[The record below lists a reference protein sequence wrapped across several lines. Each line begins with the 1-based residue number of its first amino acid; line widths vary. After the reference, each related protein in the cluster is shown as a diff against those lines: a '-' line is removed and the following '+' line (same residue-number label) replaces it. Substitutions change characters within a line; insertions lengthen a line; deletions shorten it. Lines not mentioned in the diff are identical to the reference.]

1 MIFRILTLFPEV
13 LDPYIHSSII
23 GRSVEEKQIEVSL
36 INFRD
41 YSNNKHKKVDDTN
54 YGGGPGM
61 VLQCDPLYKAIKS
74 VHKEGSKLIFLTPQ
88 GTLFSQQKA
97 EELAQEDELILVCG
111 HYEGFDHRI
120 FELFDHEKIS
130 IGDYILTNGGLAALV
145 LVDCVARTK
154 NEVLNNP
161 ESLTEESFSN
171 GLLEYSQYTKPSE
184 FMGIKVPDV
193 LLGGHHKEIER
204 WRRRNSLV
212 NTLKTRPELLED
224 AMLSWDDLE
233 FLVNYITEAT

>member
-1 MIFRILTLFPEV
+1 MIFRILTLFPEA

-23 GRSVEEKQIEVSL
+23 GRSVQEKQIEVSL

-41 YSNNKHKKVDDTN
+41 FSGNKHARVDDTS

-74 VHKEGSKLIFLTPQ
+74 VHTKTSKLVFLTPQ
-88 GTLFSQQKA
+88 GTLFNQQKA
-97 EELAQEDELILVCG
+97 VELAQEDELILVCG

-120 FELFDHEKIS
+120 FDLFNHEKIS
-130 IGDYILTNGGLAALV
+130 IGDYILTNGGLGALV
-145 LVDCVARTK
+145 LLDCVARTV

-184 FMGIKVPDV
+184 FMGLKVPDV
-193 LLGGHHKEIER
+193 LLGGHHKEIEQ
-204 WRRRNSLV
+204 WRRRSSLI
-212 NTLKTRPELLED
+212 NTLRNRPELIEEHILN
-224 AMLSWDDLE
+224 WDDLE
-233 FLVNYITEAT
+233 CLVTYTTESI

>member
-23 GRSVEEKQIEVSL
+23 GRSVEEKQIEISL

-41 YSNNKHKKVDDTN
+41 YSDNKHNRVDDTS

-61 VLQCDPLYKAIKS
+61 VLQCDPLYRAIKS
-74 VHKEGSKLIFLTPQ
+74 VHKDGSRLIFLTPQ
-88 GTLFSQQKA
+88 GSLFNQQKA
-97 EELAQEDELILVCG
+97 EELAQEDELILVSG

-145 LVDCVARTK
+145 LLDCVARTK

-204 WRRRNSLV
+204 WRRRSSLV

-224 AMLSWDDLE
+224 VALSWDDLE
-233 FLVNYITEAT
+233 FLVSYITETI

>member
-1 MIFRILTLFPEV
+1 
-13 LDPYIHSSII
+13 
-23 GRSVEEKQIEVSL
+23 
-36 INFRD
+36 
-41 YSNNKHKKVDDTN
+41 
-54 YGGGPGM
+54 M
-61 VLQCDPLYKAIKS
+61 VLQCDPLYRAIKS
-74 VHKEGSKLIFLTPQ
+74 VHKDGSRLIFLTPQ
-88 GTLFSQQKA
+88 GSLFNQQKA
-97 EELAQEDELILVCG
+97 EELAQEDELILVSG

-145 LVDCVARTK
+145 LLDCVARTK

-204 WRRRNSLV
+204 WRRRSSLV

-224 AMLSWDDLE
+224 VALSWDDLE
-233 FLVNYITEAT
+233 FLVSYITETI

>member
-1 MIFRILTLFPEV
+1 MIFRILTLFPEA

-23 GRSVEEKQIEVSL
+23 GRSVQEKQIEVSL

-41 YSNNKHKKVDDTN
+41 FSSNKHARVDDTS

-74 VHKEGSKLIFLTPQ
+74 VHKETSKLVFLTPQ
-88 GTLFSQQKA
+88 GSLFNQQKGV
-97 EELAQEDELILVCG
+97 ELSQEDELILVCG

-120 FELFDHEKIS
+120 FDLFNHEKIS
-130 IGDYILTNGGLAALV
+130 IGDYILTNGGLGALV
-145 LVDCVARTK
+145 ILDCVARTV

-184 FMGIKVPDV
+184 FMGLKVPDV

-204 WRRRNSLV
+204 WRRRNSLI
-212 NTLKTRPELLED
+212 NTLKTRPELIEEHVLN
-224 AMLSWDDLE
+224 WDDLE
-233 FLVNYITEAT
+233 SLVTYIDETI